1 MVAHFNLH
9 QFPAVS
15 VFCWGDV
22 AQSLGESEV
31 SSRGGKKNHL
41 DNYLSSHK
49 DVENMALED
58 EEDSLQNGHGHTSM
72 IIGERV
78 LQTPNIH

>member
-1 MVAHFNLH
+1 MWLRVWGSLKFQVA
-9 QFPAVS
+9 A
-15 VFCWGDV
+15 
-22 AQSLGESEV
+22 
-31 SSRGGKKNHL
+31 GKKNHL